1 MSSVLISPR
10 ARSPACS
17 FHFFQ
22 LPQCPLRVSP
32 ARSCAPTRRAFA
44 AYRGEPL
51 LRHRANELRQL
62 AQAVQRHADLLPRRQ
77 NPPPRRSSQQ
87 SPAVR
92 PRGMSTACAGCSA
105 GRTRRTGQSARQGC
119 RRPRRCRTR
128 PEIVSGSF
136 SGAIS
141 PWYSMRVE
149 SLPAQ
154 FVPYNCHS
162 SGTLPISFRYPLL
175 SAARL
180 PAIATM
186 RLFSRTGISP
196 SDRQS
201 NASIRIIGHVTPTV
215 RR

>member
-1 MSSVLISPR
+1 MADGGTLKWAVDD
-10 ARSPACS
+10 
-17 FHFFQ
+17 
-22 LPQCPLRVSP
+22 LPETLNTYQADADTGTTRV
-32 ARSCAPTRRAFA
+32 
-44 AYRGEPL
+44 
-51 LRHRANELRQL
+51 
-62 AQAVQRHADLLPRRQ
+62 AQATLPAMFRLDATGRPVVNPASLESAKVIETDPRQVVLYRLNQQAVWSDGREIGPADFVAQWRAL
-77 NPPPRRSSQQ
+77 SGKDS
-87 SPAVR
+87 AYW
-92 PRGMSTACAGCSA
+92 TARNAGYDRIEKIERVGDKVFA
-105 GRTRRTGQSARQGC
+105 F
-119 RRPRRCRTR
+119 
-128 PEIVSGSF
+128 SGSF
-136 SGAIS
+136 SGALS

-180 PAIATM
+180 PAIATT